1 MNGMSHAK
9 FSKELF
15 FSNNPYLEDFPRILC
30 SIVGAYFCIFTSE
43 KAFSQAPLIIF
54 LIGCVFALLGLN
66 GMKFSGVDISAKGI
80 AIECYRVIKEENPI
94 PAETLPKREDE
105 SGQEPG
111 LVPIYLTQN
120 IKSSIAGIA
129 TTASGETT
137 RPDQIEKI
145 YAISGSVDNVLITT
159 SNQRIIELDF
169 KAVSGISSTV
179 GS

>member
-1 MNGMSHAK
+1 MSRAK

-15 FSNNPYLEDFPRILC
+15 FSNYPYLEDFPRILC
-30 SIVGAYFCIFTSE
+30 SIVGAYLCIFTSE

-54 LIGCVFALLGLN
+54 LVGCVFALLGLN
-66 GMKFSGVDISAKGI
+66 GIKFSGVNISSKGI
-80 AIECYRVIKEENPI
+80 ALECYKDLDQPNPI

-145 YAISGSVDNVLITT
+145 YAISGNVDNVLITT

-169 KAVSGISSTV
+169 KADSGISSTV
-179 GS
+179 VP